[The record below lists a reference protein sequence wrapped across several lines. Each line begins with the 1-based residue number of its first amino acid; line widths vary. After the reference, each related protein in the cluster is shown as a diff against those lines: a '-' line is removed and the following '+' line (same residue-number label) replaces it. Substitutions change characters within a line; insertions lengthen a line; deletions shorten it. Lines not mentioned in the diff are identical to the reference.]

1 MDFDQIIKK
10 LHSMENPEAVKGMS
24 RFGINL
30 ANNLGISVYLLRKLG
45 KQIGVNHE
53 LSLQLWDSG
62 IHDARLLACFI
73 GDSLQMSGQ
82 QMDAWAYDFDS
93 WDICDQVCTS
103 LFDKS
108 PLAWNK
114 VFEWSQS
121 DQEFV
126 KRGAFSL
133 LAGLAVHDHISG
145 NNRFLDCAAII
156 KINVDD
162 DRNYVKKAVSWALRN
177 IGKRNLFLNKQM
189 VKLSQEILKKDSVS
203 ARWIA
208 RDALQELRSDK
219 VLKRIEKKEK
229 KGK

>member
-10 LHSMENPEAVKGMS
+10 LHSMENPEAIKGMS
-24 RFGINL
+24 RFGINS

-45 KQIGVNHE
+45 KQIGVNHK
-53 LSLQLWDSG
+53 LALKLWDTD

-73 GDSLQMSGQ
+73 GDPLQLSSQ
-82 QMDAWAYDFDS
+82 QMNAWAYDFDS
-93 WDICDQVCTS
+93 WDVCDQACTS

-114 VFEWSQS
+114 VYEWSEV

-133 LAGLAVHDHISG
+133 LAGLAVHDQKSE

-156 KINVDD
+156 KINADD

-177 IGKRNLFLNKQM
+177 IGKRNHILNKEM
-189 VKLSQEILKKDSVS
+189 VKLSQEILQKDSRS

-208 RDALQELRSDK
+208 RDALRELRSDK
-219 VLKRIEKKEK
+219 VLRRIEKKEK